1 MSPRAP
7 VYSKA
12 QVQVKIEPMA
22 LFRLAIGVKSGPGR
36 DPKLH
41 DTPVSAL
48 SLYLSKGLT
57 CDLGF
62 HFSICD
68 HSNLSLTIGRA

>member
-1 MSPRAP
+1 MDEGGPQLKLEAGLGFSHQTSPRAP

-22 LFRLAIGVKSGPGR
+22 LFRLAIGVKSPGR

-41 DTPVSAL
+41 DTSGVPCPLLKNDYCL
-48 SLYLSKGLT
+48 S
-57 CDLGF
+57 
-62 HFSICD
+62 
-68 HSNLSLTIGRA
+68 